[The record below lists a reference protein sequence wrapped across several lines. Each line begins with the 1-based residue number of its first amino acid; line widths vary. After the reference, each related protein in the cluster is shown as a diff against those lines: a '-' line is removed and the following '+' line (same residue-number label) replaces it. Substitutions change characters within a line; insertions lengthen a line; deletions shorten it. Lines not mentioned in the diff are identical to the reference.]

1 LPLVGARDTTKPSDD
16 AARVLGD
23 LEQRVMEVL
32 WAESPFAGASE
43 KNLEQLSKLIAAR
56 KRRR

>member
-1 LPLVGARDTTKPSDD
+1 
-16 AARVLGD
+16 
-23 LEQRVMEVL
+23 MEVL